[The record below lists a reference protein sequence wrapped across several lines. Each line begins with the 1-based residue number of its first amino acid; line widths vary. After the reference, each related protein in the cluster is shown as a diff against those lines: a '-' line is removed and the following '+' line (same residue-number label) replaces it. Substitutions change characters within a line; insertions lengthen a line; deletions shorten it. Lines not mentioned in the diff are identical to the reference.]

1 MDDVKKAIEEHAES
15 RNHPDATLQDKGF
28 VVLSNDACSD
38 SEVVAATPKAVKTAY
53 DLADT
58 ANQNASN
65 AKSVADGA
73 NDAANNA
80 INVAN
85 GATNLANTANNLA
98 NIANENSLPIG
109 VPVPWPTENP
119 PEGWLI
125 CNGDS
130 FDKEKYPKLA
140 FAYPSG
146 ALPDLRGEFIRG
158 LDTGGAID
166 PGRTILS
173 HQNFAFEDHALT
185 LPTNMWNADAEDT
198 STEKDI
204 YAALSD
210 NFAFVGKINSNGQ
223 WEDITQLKVY
233 LRDDGKPVGNNREL
247 TMPNVAKYSEL
258 RTYKASTGWSN
269 PNLNYPQTANE
280 TRPRNIAFNYIVR
293 AA

>member
-1 MDDVKKAIEEHAES
+1 MQDKNEVIVPTMDDVKKAIEEHAES

-53 DLADT
+53 DLANA

-65 AKSVADGA
+65 A
-73 NDAANNA
+73 
-80 INVAN
+80 
-85 GATNLANTANNLA
+85 NNLA
-98 NIANENSLPIG
+98 SIANENSLPAG

-119 PEGWLI
+119 PEGWLL

-146 ALPDLRGEFIRG
+146 ILPDLRGEFIRG
-158 LDTGGAID
+158 LDTVGTID
-166 PGRTILS
+166 PGRSLLS
-173 HQNFAFEDHALT
+173 RQ
-185 LPTNMWNADAEDT
+185 ADAIQNIVGTFGRTQLFNNYTASGPFEAADQLGSVGLSPSPNENVGYGAVSWTFDT
-198 STEKDI
+198 SRTVRT
-204 YAALSD
+204 AA
-210 NFAFVGKINSNGQ
+210 
-223 WEDITQLKVY
+223 
-233 LRDDGKPVGNNREL
+233 
-247 TMPNVAKYSEL
+247 
-258 RTYKASTGWSN
+258 
-269 PNLNYPQTANE
+269 E